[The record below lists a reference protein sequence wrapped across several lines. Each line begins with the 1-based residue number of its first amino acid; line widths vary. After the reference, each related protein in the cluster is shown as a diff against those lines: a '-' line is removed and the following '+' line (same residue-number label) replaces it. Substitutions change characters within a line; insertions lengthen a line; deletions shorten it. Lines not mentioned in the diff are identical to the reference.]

1 MNEKNKM
8 DVIDKEYAS
17 LLVGQFKRATGIKST
32 DLDSE
37 ESINE
42 FKNWLI
48 TRRNI
53 SKHYLSMLD
62 SMNISRIYERETAE
76 VGKGCVDSI
85 VIPYDTTIM
94 SEYTNG
100 IIMVEK
106 SRIIPS
112 GMIVVEGTPVA
123 FNIDKE
129 SRETSSLNTSKVKTS
144 TKYKDSFSTF
154 MTQNPYVDM
163 NIACWEQ
170 LHNSGRYNIVVG
182 VYGSTYDKDID
193 AKIKRIKELESK
205 LSLPYVKESGTV
217 GDAYCYTVA
226 SESLVK
232 SLVRTR

>member
-1 MNEKNKM
+1 
-8 DVIDKEYAS
+8 
-17 LLVGQFKRATGIKST
+17 
-32 DLDSE
+32 
-37 ESINE
+37 
-42 FKNWLI
+42 
-48 TRRNI
+48 
-53 SKHYLSMLD
+53 MLD
-62 SMNISRIYERETAE
+62 SMNISGIYERETAE

-85 VIPYDTTIM
+85 VIPYDTTII
-94 SEYTNG
+94 SEYAKG

-112 GMIVVEGTPVA
+112 GMIVIEGTPVA

-144 TKYKDSFSTF
+144 TKYKDSFSKF

-163 NIACWEQ
+163 NIARWEQ
-170 LHNSGRYNIVVG
+170 LYNSGRYNIVVG

-217 GDAYCYTVA
+217 GDTYCYAVA
-226 SESLVK
+226 SKSLVK